1 MKTYESISW
10 KEEEKENKKRR
21 SLPSPVYLLVYFILS
36 CFGYILVSG
45 VDQIMSRNL
54 ADCLW

>member
-1 MKTYESISW
+1 MKGGREREQKAALTPVPSIFAC
-10 KEEEKENKKRR
+10 
-21 SLPSPVYLLVYFILS
+21 LLFLS

-54 ADCLW
+54 ADCL